1 MQMGLHMPCKNIL
14 TAQRTMFDVGPIKRR
29 SVPAGFVGLQ
39 IKTVWELPFRPHRE
53 LKGILRKKQKAEIK
67 TVQSGDTWR
76 IEIKLGLLTA
86 SETEQTIEMI
96 AALKEL

>member
-1 MQMGLHMPCKNIL
+1 MEK
-14 TAQRTMFDVGPIKRR
+14 A
-29 SVPAGFVGLQ
+29 
-39 IKTVWELPFRPHRE
+39 
-53 LKGILRKKQKAEIK
+53 KGRIK

-86 SETEQTIEMI
+86 SETEKTIKMI